1 MEMKMKTPKKWIAIS
16 GMLPLIL
23 LLSGCFCVEV
33 KNNVRNPDK
42 YFNEAHRQINRLHRQ
57 YPNRRGPVS
66 TINVL
71 VYEKSERQLIRVEA
85 PLWLIDAGM
94 DYCDTYDIDTDC
106 DFKFEDIDNLRDI
119 GPGMLM
125 EADSEDSMI
134 LIWIE

>member
-1 MEMKMKTPKKWIAIS
+1 MEMKMKTTKKWIAIC
-16 GMLPLIL
+16 GILPLIL

-57 YPNRRGPVS
+57 YPDRRGPVS

-85 PLWLIDAGM
+85 PLWIIDAGM

-106 DFKFEDIDNLRDI
+106 DFKFEDVGNLRDI

-125 EADSEDSMI
+125 EADGEDSMI